1 MAVANINTPRFRV
14 SFPNVFKA
22 RKNDLNGKDEFSV
35 TAVFPKGAD
44 LSALKAAVNAVVT
57 EKLGADKSKWP
68 KGMRSPFRD
77 QAEREKDGKL
87 PEGYEAGAIFI
98 NLKATQ
104 RPGVVD
110 ANVQD
115 ILEERDFYAGCW
127 AIANVRP
134 YYYDQKGNKGVS
146 FGLQNIQKVADGDPL
161 GGRVRPTDA
170 FKPVEGA
177 SAPESAEDVFA

>member
-1 MAVANINTPRFRV
+1 MAVAPLNTPRFRV
-14 SFPNVFKA
+14 SYPNVFKA

-35 TAVFPKGAD
+35 VAVFPKGAD
-44 LSALKAAVNAVVT
+44 LSSLKKAAEQAIVD
-57 EKLGADKSKWP
+57 KLGADKSKWP
-68 KGMRSPFRD
+68 KGLRSPFRD

-87 PEGYEAGAIFI
+87 PDGYEAGAIFI

-110 ANVQD
+110 QNVQD
-115 ILEERDFYAGCW
+115 IIEERNFYAGCW
-127 AIANVRP
+127 AIANVRA

-146 FGLQNIQKVADGDPL
+146 FGLQNIQKVADGEPL
-161 GGRVRPTDA
+161 GGSVRPTDA

-177 SAPESAEDVFA
+177 SEPSSAEDVFA